1 MYSEFVSETVRK
13 EVEPILKGMGFG
25 LVELAIARLKG
36 GTRVEIVIHGP
47 SGVGIDDCSQVSRL
61 LFPRLETIEGLSD
74 VSLEVSSPGIERV
87 LKSPEEYPLFQGR
100 GVRIL
105 MDGETEWIGGNLE
118 KAENGVLS
126 LRTEGR
132 LAELAYS
139 SIRKARLDQ
148 RWDSPKGDK
157 GSKEDKHAV

>member
-1 MYSEFVSETVRK
+1 MYSEFVNETVRK
-13 EVEPILKGMGFG
+13 EVEPILKGMGFS

-36 GTRVEIVIHGP
+36 GTRVGIVIYGP
-47 SGVGIDDCSQVSRL
+47 SGVGVEDCSEVSRL

-74 VSLEVSSPGIERV
+74 VSLEVSSPGIERA
-87 LKSPEEYPLFQGR
+87 LKSPGEYPIFQGR
-100 GVRIL
+100 GIRIL
-105 MDGETEWIGGNLE
+105 VEGETEWIGGTLE
-118 KAENGVLS
+118 KAENGVLA

-132 LAELAYS
+132 HAEFAFS

-148 RWDSPKGDK
+148 RWDSPKSDR